1 MSSLKTDVLI
11 VGSGIGGLYTALNL
25 DAQLNIT
32 IVTNSKIRD
41 CNSYLAQGG
50 VTTVIPDDEDSFIE
64 DTLAAGHF
72 KNNHETLKIVARESW
87 KNIKT
92 LIDMGAEFQK
102 NENGEL
108 KFTKEAAHSKKRIL
122 FHGSETGK
130 MIMETLIE
138 NIEKRENIT
147 ILEDSELLDLKIF
160 KNSVYGGFFRSKN
173 KNFSVDSKIVVLAT
187 GGIGGLFKNST
198 NHENIK
204 GISLALAQ
212 RHNIEAKDIECI
224 QLHPTALDDSSKKRL
239 FLLSEALRGEGAV
252 IRDAK
257 GERFVDELLPRDK
270 VTESIIK
277 RKNNNNNYQ
286 IYLDATE
293 LDSDYIKNR
302 FEGIYNE
309 CFERGYDITTD
320 LIPISPA
327 QHYFMG
333 GIKTNLKGRSSCQ
346 YLYVVGEAACTGL
359 HGKNRLASNSLLEA
373 LVFGRKAASDINIHI
388 KDITL
393 TENLASEDE
402 WCPEKAAREIIIRH
416 RGDLKNELRHY

>member
-25 DAQLNIT
+25 EAKLNIT

-50 VTTVIPDDEDSFIE
+50 VTTVMPGDEDSFIE
-64 DTLAAGHF
+64 DTLAAGHS
-72 KNNHETLKIVARESW
+72 KNSYETLEIVARESW
-87 KNIKT
+87 KNIQT

-147 ILEDSELLDLKIF
+147 IFENTELLDLKISE
-160 KNSVYGGFFRSKN
+160 NSAYGGFFRNKN

-204 GISLALAQ
+204 GIALALAK
-212 RHNIEAKDIECI
+212 RHNIETKDIDCI
-224 QLHPTALDDSSKKRL
+224 QLHPTAMENPSRRRL

-252 IRDAK
+252 IRDADGK
-257 GERFVDELLPRDK
+257 RFVDELLPRDK

-277 RKNNNNNYQ
+277 RKIKNSSQ
-286 IYLDATE
+286 IYLDVTA

-302 FEGIYNE
+302 FKSIWDE
-309 CFERGYDITTD
+309 CLEIGYDLTSD
-320 LIPISPA
+320 LIPICPA

-333 GIKTNLKGRSSCQ
+333 GIKTDLKGRSSCQ

-373 LVFGRKAASDINIHI
+373 LVFGRKAAFDINIHI
-388 KDITL
+388 MDITL
-393 TENLASEDE
+393 TENPTSEDE

>member
-1 MSSLKTDVLI
+1 MKTDVLI
-11 VGSGIGGLYTALNL
+11 IGSGIGGLYTALNL
-25 DAQLNIT
+25 KDDLNIT
-32 IVTNSKIRD
+32 IVTNSEIRN

-50 VTTVIPDDEDSFIE
+50 ITTIMPGDEDSFIE
-64 DTLAAGHF
+64 DTLAAGHY
-72 KNNHETLKIVARESW
+72 KNNHKTLEMVARESW
-87 KNIKT
+87 KNIQT
-92 LIDMGAEFQK
+92 LINIGAEFQK
-102 NENGEL
+102 NEKGEL

-130 MIMETLIE
+130 MIMETLIK
-138 NIEKRENIT
+138 NIEKRKNIT
-147 ILEDSELLDLKIF
+147 ILEKSELLDLKIS
-160 KNSVYGGFFRSKN
+160 KNSVHGGIFRN
-173 KNFSVDSKIVVLAT
+173 QNNNFSVDSKIVVLAT

-198 NHENIK
+198 NHQNIK
-204 GISLALAQ
+204 GIALALAQ
-212 RHNIEAKDIECI
+212 RHNIETKDIECI
-224 QLHPTALDDSSKKRL
+224 QLHPTALDDSRKKRL

-277 RKNNNNNYQ
+277 RKNSNNNYQ
-286 IYLDATE
+286 IYLDVTE

-309 CFERGYDITTD
+309 CFERGYDITSD

-333 GIKTNLKGRSSCQ
+333 GIKTTLTGKSSCQ
-346 YLYVVGEAACTGL
+346 HLYVVGEAACTGL

-373 LVFGRKAASDINIHI
+373 LVFGRNAASDININI
-388 KDITL
+388 KDIVLKESTI
-393 TENLASEDE
+393 DKGE
-402 WCPEKAAREIIIRH
+402 WSPEKSAREIIIRH